1 MSKENPANQQLKRE
15 LGWFGATTMGLAS
28 IIGVGIF
35 VSVGIAA
42 GNSGVAVIAALFIAG
57 LLSICN
63 SLNFAQL
70 AANHPVSG
78 GLYEYGYRYLNP
90 WLGFTGGWMYLLG
103 KIAVA
108 ATAALGFA
116 GYLINILGLSE
127 TTPIVPIAET
137 AVIILTLV
145 VLGGMKRSKRVTTI
159 ILSITISSLLF
170 LVIAGGALLP
180 AKGFQYLSFSQ
191 INTDSFLFNFLQSIA
206 LLFAAYNGAGRIATL
221 GEEVTE
227 PRKNI
232 PRAII
237 LTLGIV
243 VTLYIAVAVVSVG
256 SIGAEGLASATV
268 VQAAPLEVVAES
280 FGIPG
285 AATVLAIG
293 ATAAMLSVLLSIILS
308 LSRVFLAMGRRGDM
322 PGFLAQLKGEQTQPY
337 GAIILSGTVVALL
350 VLTGDVATTWSFGA
364 FGGLYRCVIG
374 SMAALQL
381 KDDERLY
388 PRWSTW
394 LALLSCV
401 FLAFC
406 IDWQIWIIGFALIGF
421 GILWHTGIQQLNL
434 VESSKSEVATQKP
447 KVTS

>member
-1 MSKENPANQQLKRE
+1 MSKENPANQLKRE

-42 GNSGVAVIAALFIAG
+42 GDSGTAVIAALLIAG

-70 AANHPVSG
+70 AANHPYSG
-78 GLYEYGYRYLNP
+78 GLYEYGYKYLTP

-108 ATAALGFA
+108 ATAALGFS

-127 TTPIVPIAET
+127 TTPLVPIAET

-145 VLGGMKRSKRVTTI
+145 VLGGMKRSKTVTTI
-159 ILSITISSLLF
+159 VLSITLLSLLF
-170 LVIAGGALLP
+170 LVIVGGVLLP
-180 AKGFQYLSFSQ
+180 STGFEYLTFSH
-191 INTDSFLFNFLQSIA
+191 IYKDSFLANFLKSIA

-237 LTLGIV
+237 ITLAV
-243 VTLYIAVAVVSVG
+243 VVFLYAAVALVSVG
-256 SIGAEGLASATV
+256 AIGAEGLAAATV

-285 AATVLAIG
+285 AATILAIG

-308 LSRVFLAMGRRGDM
+308 LSRVLLAMGRRGDM
-322 PGFLAQLKGEQTQPY
+322 PEFLSQLKGEQTQPY
-337 GAIILSGTVVALL
+337 GAIIISGVVVGLL

-374 SMAALQL
+374 SLAALQL
-381 KDDERLY
+381 KEDERLY
-388 PRWSTW
+388 PRWSSW

-406 IDWQIWIIGFALIGF
+406 IDWQIWLIGF
-421 GILWHTGIQQLNL
+421 GLIGIGIVWHTVMQQLNM
-434 VESSKSEVATQKP
+434 VQSKSEVATPKP
-447 KVTS
+447 KVTL